1 MKSYSPMTIAPPEWI
16 VANCVAQL
24 RQLYDTQ
31 TAPFVTPFAD
41 YCAGLQRARELEVRL
56 VQLDKEGAEL
66 RDETAELHSRL
77 AAVDLA
83 AAANTA
89 AQLEEARAALSRAE
103 RELGSLYR
111 DKANLLEEV
120 VGANTSLT
128 TARSAL
134 ESSNTQLAQSRAEVA
149 ALREQL
155 SGLGASLELERA
167 ARVAATA
174 ELAAAMSARDGALVE
189 AERLRHENTT
199 LLRRLMEMK
208 EGEAGRLNDLNR
220 MHEELLEQAARMKQ
234 EAELDRQATE
244 LIRQRAV
251 AAALSGVAAGALGQP
266 PSVAS
271 SVLVAAPPLAT
282 APAGAGG
289 GGTTGTGASSG
300 EWVGAVGAAQPGSG
314 GLQVPMSLRE
324 VMGMLAGSPSQRGGG
339 GGGGDGVGTAGLYGT
354 VLRPPE
360 LRMPARVP
368 VAVVSVAHK
377 GGCNS
382 LAPQSPG
389 HFVASCGADRTVA
402 LWDVAMVSGPGALG
416 TAAGGNG
423 GGGGG
428 GGGGHVGPAISL
440 TGMTA
445 AVNDCAFTCD
455 AAQVVAAGS
464 DRALLVW
471 DATSGRHRHTLTGHM
486 GPVTA
491 VALSPLDCRLAV
503 SVSEDRSFKLWD
515 LSRGFSVR
523 SVPCAKMP
531 LCLALSTDG
540 NTVVTGHLDGSVL
553 LWDVRQCR
561 AGSATPLVE
570 HHDQTHPVVCLEA
583 LPSNDS
589 VLMLA
594 TRDGSLRLW
603 DFRGATTMRLWRQ
616 PGFSLGTCGGTGRP
630 RCHLGISPDGRLL
643 AAGAVDGSVWVWD
656 LRTAGA
662 GPGAGAEP
670 KQLRGGPGGSPVHQD
685 SVVATA
691 FSTDMTALL
700 SADKAGGLAFW
711 QME

>member
-389 HFVASCGADRTVA
+389 GGGGLRSSPAGLGRHLRPPPPHPHRPHGPCDGGGAVPPGLQTGCQCQRGSVLQAVGSLPGLLRPLGALRQNAPVPRTQYGRKHGCYGSLGWQCAVVGRTAVPRRECHASGRAPRPNSPRRLSGGAAVKRLRTDAGHSRRQFTAVGLPRRDHYEAVEAAGLLAGHLWRHRPTPLPPGHLSGWSAAGGGCGGRQRVGLGPSYRGGGSRGWSRTEA
-402 LWDVAMVSGPGALG
+402 ASRRSGRVSGPPGL
-416 TAAGGNG
+416 G
-423 GGGGG
+423 GG
-428 GGGGHVGPAISL
+428 
-440 TGMTA
+440 
-445 AVNDCAFTCD
+445 D
-455 AAQVVAAGS
+455 
-464 DRALLVW
+464 
-471 DATSGRHRHTLTGHM
+471 
-486 GPVTA
+486 
-491 VALSPLDCRLAV
+491 
-503 SVSEDRSFKLWD
+503 
-515 LSRGFSVR
+515 
-523 SVPCAKMP
+523 
-531 LCLALSTDG
+531 
-540 NTVVTGHLDGSVL
+540 
-553 LWDVRQCR
+553 
-561 AGSATPLVE
+561 
-570 HHDQTHPVVCLEA
+570 
-583 LPSNDS
+583 
-589 VLMLA
+589 
-594 TRDGSLRLW
+594 
-603 DFRGATTMRLWRQ
+603 
-616 PGFSLGTCGGTGRP
+616 
-630 RCHLGISPDGRLL
+630 RLL
-643 AAGAVDGSVWVWD
+643 YRYD
-656 LRTAGA
+656 R
-662 GPGAGAEP
+662 PP
-670 KQLRGGPGGSPVHQD
+670 QRR
-685 SVVATA
+685 
-691 FSTDMTALL
+691 
-700 SADKAGGLAFW
+700 
-711 QME
+711 

>member
-1 MKSYSPMTIAPPEWI
+1 MKSYSPLAVAPPEWI

-31 TAPFVTPFAD
+31 TAPFITPFTD
-41 YCAGLQRARELEVRL
+41 YSAGLQRARELEVRL
-56 VQLDKEGAEL
+56 LQLDKEGAEL
-66 RDETAELHSRL
+66 RDENAQLHSRL

-89 AQLEEARAALSRAE
+89 AQLEEARAALTRAE

-111 DKANLLEEV
+111 DKANLLETHTQTHTHTRTVKRTPSGPQEV

-134 ESSNTQLAQSRAEVA
+134 ESSNAQLAQSRAEVS

-155 SGLGASLELERA
+155 SALGAALESERA
-167 ARVAATA
+167 TRVAATA
-174 ELAAAMSARDGALVE
+174 ELAAAMSARDGALTE
-189 AERLRHENTT
+189 AERLRHENVN

-208 EGEAGRLNDLNR
+208 EGEAGRLNDINR
-220 MHEELLEQAARMKQ
+220 MHEELLEQATRMRQ

-251 AAALSGVAAGALGQP
+251 AAALSSVAAVGALGQP
-266 PSVAS
+266 ASAAS
-271 SVLVAAPPLAT
+271 SVLVAAPQLAALGPAPLAPD
-282 APAGAGG
+282 AAGG
-289 GGTTGTGASSG
+289 GGATGASSG
-300 EWVGAVGAAQPGSG
+300 EWVGAVGAAQPGGVG
-314 GLQVPMSLRE
+314 GLSMPMSLRD

-339 GGGGDGVGTAGLYGT
+339 GAVGTAGMYGT

-360 LRMPARVP
+360 LRMPTRVP
-368 VAVVSVAHK
+368 LAVVAVAHK

-382 LAPQSPG
+382 LAAQFPG

-402 LWDVAMVSGPGALG
+402 LWDVATISGALG
-416 TAAGGNG
+416 TVG

-428 GGGGHVGPAISL
+428 GGGSRGGSSGHVGPAISL
-440 TGMTA
+440 MGMTA

-471 DATSGRHRHTLTGHM
+471 DATSGRHRHTLTGHT

-540 NTVVTGHLDGSVL
+540 NTVVTV
-553 LWDVRQCR
+553 
-561 AGSATPLVE
+561 
-570 HHDQTHPVVCLEA
+570 
-583 LPSNDS
+583 
-589 VLMLA
+589 
-594 TRDGSLRLW
+594 
-603 DFRGATTMRLWRQ
+603 
-616 PGFSLGTCGGTGRP
+616 
-630 RCHLGISPDGRLL
+630 
-643 AAGAVDGSVWVWD
+643 
-656 LRTAGA
+656 
-662 GPGAGAEP
+662 
-670 KQLRGGPGGSPVHQD
+670 
-685 SVVATA
+685 
-691 FSTDMTALL
+691 
-700 SADKAGGLAFW
+700 
-711 QME
+711 